1 MSRTLK
7 ERLKKTRFSTYSFH
21 SVEKQLKVEMKKMI
35 RLFQNQ
41 KKILCDGNYSEI
53 QASLKH
59 VENEL
64 YKIA

>member
-21 SVEKQLKVEMKKMI
+21 SMEKQLKVEMKKMI

-41 KKILCDGNYSEI
+41 KKILYDGNYSEF